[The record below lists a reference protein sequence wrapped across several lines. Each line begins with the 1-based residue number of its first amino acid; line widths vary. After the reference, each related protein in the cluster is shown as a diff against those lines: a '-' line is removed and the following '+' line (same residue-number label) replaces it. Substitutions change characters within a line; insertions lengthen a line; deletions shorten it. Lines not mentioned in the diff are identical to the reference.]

1 MSFLSEQAEQEII
14 DRVVGAVFKA
24 LEVSTENQ
32 MRNERFLQP
41 KQAAVYADVSV
52 QTLNKW
58 VLEMGLPQAKIGGVV
73 LYDIKD
79 LDEFVAKYKV

>member
-32 MRNERFLQP
+32 IRNERFLQP

-73 LYDIKD
+73 LYDVKD
-79 LDEFVAKYKV
+79 LDEFVAKHKV

>member
-32 MRNERFLQP
+32 IRNERFLQP

-73 LYDIKD
+73 LYDVKD
-79 LDEFVAKYKV
+79 LDEFVAKHKA

>member
-14 DRVVGAVFKA
+14 DRVVGAVFRA
-24 LEVSTENQ
+24 LEVSAENQ